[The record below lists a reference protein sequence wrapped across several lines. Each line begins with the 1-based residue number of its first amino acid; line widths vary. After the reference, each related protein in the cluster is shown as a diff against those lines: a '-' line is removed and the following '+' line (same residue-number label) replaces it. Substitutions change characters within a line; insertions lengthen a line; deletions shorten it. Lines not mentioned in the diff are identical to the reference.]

1 MDARAPAPLRRGASM
16 TQWLL
21 RRFGQAALV
30 ILAMTVIVFVGL
42 HAIGNPVDI
51 LIGDDMNQEERLAAI
66 ARLGLDQPLW
76 RQYLLFLQ
84 NALVGDLGKS
94 FVYGEDAI
102 HLILDRLPAT
112 LELAVAA
119 LLLAIV
125 LGVPLGLYAGLRPE
139 SPLSRLLMSGS
150 IVGFS
155 LPAFWVGL
163 MLIMVFSVQ
172 LGWLPAS
179 GRGPTRSLLGI
190 EWSWLTLEGLRH
202 MILPALNLALFKISL
217 VMRLTRAGVRE
228 VLPQDFV
235 KFARAKGL
243 SDARIVVVHV
253 LRNTLIPL
261 VTVLGLELG
270 STIAYAVVTE
280 SIFAWPGAGK
290 LILDSINTLDRPVI
304 VAYLMVVVVIFVTLN
319 LLVDLAYRVLD
330 PRVRLEAKA

>member
-1 MDARAPAPLRRGASM
+1 MTGWLIRRLA
-16 TQWLL
+16 QALL
-21 RRFGQAALV
+21 VVVL
-30 ILAMTVIVFVGL
+30 MTVIVFAGL

-51 LIGDDMNQEERLAAI
+51 LIGDDMNQQERLEAI

-76 RQYLLFLQ
+76 RQYLAFVDG
-84 NALVGDLGKS
+84 ALHGNLGKS
-94 FVYGEDAI
+94 FVFQEDAI
-102 HLILDRLPAT
+102 RLILRRLPAT
-112 LELAVAA
+112 LELAVGA
-119 LLLAIV
+119 LVLAVV
-125 LGVPLGLYAGLRPE
+125 LGVPMGLFAGMKPDH
-139 SPLSRLLMSGS
+139 PLSKALMAGS

-155 LPAFWVGL
+155 LPAFWVAL

-179 GRGPTRSLLGI
+179 GRGETRALFGVQ
-190 EWSWLTLEGLRH
+190 WSWLTLDGLEH
-202 MILPALNLALFKISL
+202 LALPAFNLALFKISL
-217 VMRLTRAGVRE
+217 VLRLTRAGVRE

-243 SDARIVVVHV
+243 RNSRVVLVHV

-270 STIAYAVVTE
+270 ATIAYAVVTE

-290 LILDSINTLDRPVI
+290 LILDSINSLDRPVV

-319 LLVDLAYRVLD
+319 LAVDLLYKLLD
-330 PRVRLEAKA
+330 PRVRLEGAR

>member
-1 MDARAPAPLRRGASM
+1 M
-16 TQWLL
+16 TLGWLL
-21 RRFGQAALV
+21 RRLAQAALV
-30 ILAMTVIVFVGL
+30 VWVMTMIVFVGL
-42 HAIGNPVDI
+42 HSIGNPVDI
-51 LIGDDMNQEERLAAI
+51 LVGDDMNQAERLAAI
-66 ARLGLDQPLW
+66 ARLGLDKPPWQ
-76 RQYLLFLQ
+76 QYLAFVEG
-84 NALVGDLGKS
+84 AVRGELGKS
-94 FVYGEDAI
+94 FVYQEDAVR
-102 HLILDRLPAT
+102 LILHRLPAT

-119 LLLAIV
+119 LLLAVV
-125 LGVPLGLYAGLRPE
+125 LGVPLGLWAGMRPE
-139 SPLSRLLMSGS
+139 HPLSKGLMAGS

-155 LPAFWVGL
+155 LPAFWVAL

-179 GRGPTRSLLGI
+179 GRGETRSLLGVQ
-190 EWSWLTLEGLRH
+190 WSWLTWDGLQH
-202 MILPALNLALFKISL
+202 LVLPAFNLALFKISL
-217 VMRLTRAGVRE
+217 VLRLTRAGVRE

-243 SDARIVVVHV
+243 SPLRVVLMHV

-290 LILDSINTLDRPVI
+290 LILDSINSLDRPVV

-319 LLVDLAYRVLD
+319 LLVDVLYRLLD
-330 PRVRLEAKA
+330 PRVRLEGAA

>member
-1 MDARAPAPLRRGASM
+1 MSAG
-16 TQWLL
+16 WLL
-21 RRFGQAALV
+21 RRLGQAALV
-30 ILAMTVIVFVGL
+30 VWVMTLIVFIGL
-42 HAIGNPVDI
+42 HSIGNPVDI
-51 LIGDDMNQEERLAAI
+51 LVGDDMNQAERLAAI
-66 ARLGLDQPLW
+66 ARLGLDKPLW
-76 RQYLLFLQ
+76 QQYLAFVEG
-84 NALVGDLGKS
+84 ALRGQLGKS
-94 FVYGEDAI
+94 FVYQEDAVR
-102 HLILDRLPAT
+102 LILHRLPAT

-119 LLLAIV
+119 LLLAV
-125 LGVPLGLYAGLRPE
+125 LLGVPLGLWAGMRPE
-139 SPLSRLLMSGS
+139 HPLSKGLMAGS

-155 LPAFWVGL
+155 LPAFWVAL

-179 GRGPTRSLLGI
+179 GRGETRALLGVQ
-190 EWSWLTLEGLRH
+190 WSWLTWDGLQH
-202 MILPALNLALFKISL
+202 LMLPALNLALFKISL
-217 VMRLTRAGVRE
+217 VLRLTRAGVRE

-243 SDARIVVVHV
+243 SPVRVVLMHV

-290 LILDSINTLDRPVI
+290 LILDSINSLDRPVV

-319 LLVDLAYRVLD
+319 LLVDVLYRLLD
-330 PRVRLEAKA
+330 PRVRLEGAA